1 MCTLPIVGAVVALI
15 WFCAYA
21 ASRFD
26 RYDAPSAP
34 SAPPEPADDW
44 PIALDRTR
52 HHPEERP

>member
-26 RYDAPSAP
+26 QDDAP